1 LKDAVTAALQ
11 EYIARRKQ
19 LGILALFG
27 TVDHESG
34 CDYKAERQR
43 DIESR

>member
-19 LGILALFG
+19 LAILELLG
-27 TVDHESG
+27 TVDHEAG
-34 CDYKAERQR
+34 YDYKAERKR